1 VRRAGFPAR
10 FSVSPEVKVKTTTL
24 RVGLQERSY
33 EIILGQGLIQR
44 TPDYLEDISFPRK
57 IALITNTTVEK
68 LYLAPLMD
76 CLTNAGYQCHSIIL
90 PDGEAYKNLEILAT
104 IYDQLIA
111 KGFDRGSG
119 LIALGGGV
127 VGDMAGF
134 AAATFLRGIPF
145 VQIPTT
151 LLAQVDSSV
160 GGKTGINHPLGKNLI
175 GAFYQPKLVLIDINT
190 LQTLDTREVR
200 AGLAEVVKYG
210 VIHDA
215 DFFAWLEGN
224 SHRLQALDPDALLH
238 AVKISCQT
246 KANIVEV
253 DEREGSI
260 RALLN
265 FGHTFGHAIENL
277 SGYGE
282 WRHGEAVACGML
294 VACRLACHF
303 QLAQSATA
311 HRLENLL
318 RSLQLP
324 TKWPDF
330 PLARY
335 VDAMQRDKKV
345 RSGSLTL
352 VLNQDIGAAVLY
364 PIVNITETFHQVFP
378 ELEF

>member
-1 VRRAGFPAR
+1 M
-10 FSVSPEVKVKTTTL
+10 KTEII
-24 RVGLQERSY
+24 RVGLDDRSY
-33 EIILGQGLIQR
+33 EIIFGQGFIHE
-44 TPDYLEDISFPRK
+44 TPVYLNRISFPHK
-57 IALITNTTVEK
+57 IALITNTRVAE
-68 LYLAPLMD
+68 LYLLPLVNS
-76 CLTNAGYQCHSIIL
+76 LTQAGYHCQPIIL
-90 PDGEAYKNLEILAT
+90 PDGEIYKNLEVLET
-104 IYDQLIA
+104 IFDQLIQG
-111 KGFDRGSG
+111 GFDRGSG

-127 VGDMAGF
+127 IGDMAGF
-134 AAATFLRGIPF
+134 AAATYLRGLPF

-160 GGKTGINHPLGKNLI
+160 GGKTGINHRLGKNLI
-175 GAFYQPKLVLIDINT
+175 GAFYQPQLVLIDIET
-190 LQTLDTREVR
+190 LQTLDEREVR

-215 DFFAWLEGN
+215 DFFSWLEEN
-224 SHRLQALDPDALLH
+224 SGRLLSLDRGALLH

-303 QLAQSATA
+303 HLAQFASYQ
-311 HRLENLL
+311 RLESLL
-318 RSLQLP
+318 NRLQLP
-324 TKWPDF
+324 TQWPAF
-330 PLARY
+330 PLERY
-335 VDAMQRDKKV
+335 VESMQRDKKV
-345 RSGSLTL
+345 RGGSLTL

-364 PIVNITETFHQVFP
+364 PIENISETFHQVFP
-378 ELEF
+378 ELEV